1 MSEDDLRF
9 KRVIRKFEY
18 LSEELNDLENLKS
31 KADIEF
37 NGALSG
43 TKEKERFAPKK
54 IDTSHIDIED
64 LEDEFEER
72 EEVDKDT
79 KKLFRKIVSKTHP
92 DRLDKELSKSEKEE
106 ARELYETA
114 VEAYNEGEIT
124 PLIFAAVKLG
134 LDVSPFKENI
144 KEIEET
150 CEVLQ
155 KRINQIQ
162 ATSAWYYA
170 YVLKGEKEKE
180 KFINDFVA
188 MTKENN
194 LSDSKSTD

>member
-43 TKEKERFAPKK
+43 TKEKERFTPKE
-54 IDTSHIDIED
+54 IDSSHVDLND
-64 LEDEFEER
+64 LEDEIEKK
-72 EEVDKDT
+72 EVDKDT

-92 DRLDKELSKSEKEE
+92 DRLGKDLSKSEKEK

-150 CEVLQ
+150 CEILQ
-155 KRINQIQ
+155 KRIDQIQ

-180 KFINDFVA
+180 KFINDFVE

-194 LSDSKSTD
+194 LPNTKSTD

>member
-43 TKEKERFAPKK
+43 TKEKERFAPKE
-54 IDTSHIDIED
+54 IDSSHVDLND
-64 LEDEFEER
+64 LEDEIEKK
-72 EEVDKDT
+72 EVDKDT

-92 DRLDKELSKSEKEE
+92 DRLSKDLSKSEKEK

-150 CEVLQ
+150 CEILQ
-155 KRINQIQ
+155 KRIDQIQ

-180 KFINDFVA
+180 KFINDFVE

-194 LSDSKSTD
+194 LPNTKSTD

>member
-54 IDTSHIDIED
+54 IDTSHIDLDD
-64 LEDEFEER
+64 LEDEIEKK
-72 EEVDKDT
+72 EVDKDT

-92 DRLDKELSKSEKEE
+92 DRLDKDLSKSEKEK

-150 CEVLQ
+150 CEILQ
-155 KRINQIQ
+155 KRIDQIQ

-180 KFINDFVA
+180 KFINDFVE

>member
-72 EEVDKDT
+72 KEVDKDT